1 MWIVTDRSNEKLM
14 FESKPDRVTTGWVN
28 GGAFIRLGDSF
39 PFTKLPSFIQQQQ
52 WKDAPIQVKLN
63 ISKT

>member
-1 MWIVTDRSNEKLM
+1 MWVVTDRSDEKLM
-14 FESKPDRVTTGWVN
+14 FESKPDRVKTGWVN
-28 GGAFIRLGDSF
+28 GGAFIRIGTAF
-39 PFTKLPSFIQQQQ
+39 PFNTLPSFIQQQQ